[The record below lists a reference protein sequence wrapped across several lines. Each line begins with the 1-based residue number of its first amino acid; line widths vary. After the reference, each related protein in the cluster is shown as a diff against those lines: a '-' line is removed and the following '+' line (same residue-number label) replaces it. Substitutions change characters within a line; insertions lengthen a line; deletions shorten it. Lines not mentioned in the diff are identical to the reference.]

1 MRSPLVVPQ
10 IRSGSYK
17 GVRRAWYFLRTIV
30 SHQILRRSFLKLLSS
45 RCSQIFENFGQC
57 QQRLSKVNS
66 TDLSWQEALDAD
78 PKVIQ
83 QNIFTRNLDHTG
95 NPRMLFVLGEIKEN
109 IFDF

>member
-1 MRSPLVVPQ
+1 MVVLQ

-17 GVRRAWYFLRTIV
+17 DVRHAYYFMRAIV

-45 RCSQIFENFGQC
+45 RYSQIFENFGQC
-57 QQRLSKVNS
+57 QQRLSKINS
-66 TDLSWQEALDAD
+66 IDLSKQEARDAD
-78 PKVIQ
+78 PKVMQ